1 MRRKVAKHKEMDS
14 VSSYAMGL
22 LSEAE
27 RADFEKHLA
36 IGCEVCLRELKVANR
51 TLGQLHLAGPI
62 AAPPASV
69 RERVLAIPSASC
81 VIRAHEGD
89 WVDIGVGVSA
99 KQLFVSRRDQTRT
112 TLVRMEPGARFST
125 HRHDGDEQCLVLE
138 GEVTD
143 CGIVLR
149 AGDFIANAAGTTHDS
164 VWSETGCLLLIVNSI
179 NDVK

>member
-1 MRRKVAKHKEMDS
+1 MKRKVAKHKEIDR
-14 VSSYAMGL
+14 VNSYAMGL
-22 LSEAE
+22 LGEAE
-27 RADFEKHLA
+27 KADFEKHLA
-36 IGCEVCLRELKVANR
+36 TGCAVCLRELNALNN

-69 RERVLAIPSASC
+69 RERVLAIPSGSC

-89 WVDIGVGVSA
+89 WVNVGMGVSA

-125 HRHDGDEQCLVLE
+125 HRHDGAEQCLVLE
-138 GEVTD
+138 GEVID
-143 CGIVLR
+143 SGIVLR
-149 AGDFIANAAGTTHDS
+149 TGDFIANAAGTTHDS

-179 NDVK
+179 HDVK